1 VTPAET
7 VHAIRTAASDDV
19 ATELLAAHERELVL
33 LANANEAAAVAL
45 ARQSR
50 AAEISAALT
59 RWASGSGPG
68 DQHYAQALRDA
79 ALAIGAG
86 PEKGGI

>member
-1 VTPAET
+1 MTPAEFRDA
-7 VHAIRTAASDDV
+7 VLVEWKASPEDSMGPSLDRV
-19 ATELLAAHERELVL
+19 
-33 LANANEAAAVAL
+33 L
-45 ARQSR
+45 ARMLDDARKAR
-50 AAEISAALT
+50 AAEISASLT
-59 RWASGSGPG
+59 RWASGSGPR